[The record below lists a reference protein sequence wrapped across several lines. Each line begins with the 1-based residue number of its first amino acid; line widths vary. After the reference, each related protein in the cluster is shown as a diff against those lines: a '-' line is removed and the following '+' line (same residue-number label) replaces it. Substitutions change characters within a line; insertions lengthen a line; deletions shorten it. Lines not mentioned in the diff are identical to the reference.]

1 MSGLIVPPEFAAEQK
16 ADEASPSTHDR
27 LVAAGQVPAWSELDE
42 RNLADRLTRRTKDG
56 VRVGI
61 VVPKAHL
68 ISIVRTPR
76 GRCESCE
83 LRRVLYVVD
92 VDGELTR
99 RFCWACWSG
108 GKPE

>member
-1 MSGLIVPPEFAAEQK
+1 VLLPRGDDVTRTVG
-16 ADEASPSTHDR
+16 ADLTIEEAIAVTPVS
-27 LVAAGQVPAWSELDE
+27 GQVPAWSELDVE
-42 RNLADRLTRRTKDG
+42 NLHDRIARMQRDG

-61 VVPKAHL
+61 GVRVGHL
-68 ISIVRTPR
+68 ISIIRTPR